1 MQADDPEKKIVGF
14 PYARSGVAKSRAAP
28 RNLGLTPM
36 SKAVVAD
43 GRGARGHWCADCKGI
58 WYSYFPEVQ
67 CPVCGRRG

>member
-1 MQADDPEKKIVGF
+1 MQNDDPKSKIIRF
-14 PYARSGVAKSRAAP
+14 PFARSGVAMSRDAP

-36 SKAVVAD
+36 SKAVATE
-43 GRGARGHWCADCKGI
+43 GRGAKGHWCADCKGI